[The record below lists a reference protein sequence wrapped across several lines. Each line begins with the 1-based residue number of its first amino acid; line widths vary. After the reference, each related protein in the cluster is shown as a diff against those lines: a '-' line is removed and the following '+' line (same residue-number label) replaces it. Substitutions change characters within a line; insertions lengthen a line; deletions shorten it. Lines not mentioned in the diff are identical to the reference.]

1 MSCSNKWVP
10 FPPLKNE
17 NPIWHFFD
25 AVFFWVTPTLSQL
38 CCYWCWLADLCFL
51 TTICLVWFLFKEVT
65 TIYIYVQF
73 WKNPSICTRLSP
85 CKYKVTSETYC
96 FNIKCLLSYQPL
108 VVVVEKTYAL
118 SILSICLACHKIYT
132 DLIQKR
138 RRKIF
143 YFWKEPVLLSD
154 NLIQV

>member
-1 MSCSNKWVP
+1 MGSLS
-10 FPPLKNE
+10 PLKKWKSNLT
-17 NPIWHFFD
+17 
-25 AVFFWVTPTLSQL
+25 FFWRGFFLSDTHAVATLL
-38 CCYWCWLADLCFL
+38 LLML
-51 TTICLVWFLFKEVT
+51 TGWSLFSNNHLPCLISIQRGYMYNFEK
-65 TIYIYVQF
+65 
-73 WKNPSICTRLSP
+73 KPSICTRLSP

-118 SILSICLACHKIYT
+118 SVLSICLACHKIYT

>member
-1 MSCSNKWVP
+1 MKIQSD
-10 FPPLKNE
+10 
-17 NPIWHFFD
+17 I
-25 AVFFWVTPTLSQL
+25 
-38 CCYWCWLADLCFL
+38 FL
-51 TTICLVWFLFKEVT
+51 TRFFLSDTHAVATLLLLMLTGWSLFSNNHLPCLISIQRGYMYNFEK
-65 TIYIYVQF
+65 
-73 WKNPSICTRLSP
+73 KPSICTRLSP

-96 FNIKCLLSYQPL
+96 LNIKCLLSYQPL

-143 YFWKEPVLLSD
+143 YFWKEHVLLSD